1 MTRKEAIE
9 YIELWCP
16 YDKQNEIIEALSA
29 EPQGDLISREEALMA
44 LTGMNFPTDRDKLIA
59 LFDKRIKAL
68 STVEAVPL
76 SVIEK
81 ITTEI
86 EERATYEGIYLDRAD
101 VLDIIDKAVKE
112 IEHEHSD

>member
-1 MTRKEAIE
+1 MTESE
-9 YIELWCP
+9 
-16 YDKQNEIIEALSA
+16 
-29 EPQGDLISREEALMA
+29 
-44 LTGMNFPTDRDKLIA
+44 F
-59 LFDKRIKAL
+59 KAL
-68 STVEAVPL
+68 ERKYEVHIPYSNGYENGYADAEAKWL

-112 IEHEHSD
+112 CTHDKG

>member
-1 MTRKEAIE
+1 MTNAEKFKEVFEINFE
-9 YIELWCP
+9 YNLENVCP
-16 YDKQNEIIEALSA
+16 RPHTGACYYDDDGDKDCDTCVYEYWENNEYQG
-29 EPQGDLISREEALMA
+29 EPTI
-44 LTGMNFPTDRDKLIA
+44 
-59 LFDKRIKAL
+59 
-68 STVEAVPL
+68 PL

-112 IEHEHSD
+112 YTHENT

>member
-1 MTRKEAIE
+1 MTDEEYVITLKNCVSMLADGIKYMKEEHQKQFKEAYE
-9 YIELWCP
+9 
-16 YDKQNEIIEALSA
+16 KA
-29 EPQGDLISREEALMA
+29 
-44 LTGMNFPTDRDKLIA
+44 
-59 LFDKRIKAL
+59 IKAL
-68 STVEAVPL
+68 SEPTIPL

-112 IEHEHSD
+112 IEK